1 MKRLGLS
8 LLVLLGPSLLQAQ
21 QQSAVTGDALPELSP
36 SPVNRGVKQIE
47 EQGVLL
53 SGLANSGG
61 TRANGMKVY
70 KFTLMPGE
78 TLVLQM
84 KAEGDAL
91 SMTCLEPR
99 PANAMTPSVRRA
111 NIPPKA
117 ARGRKLRV
125 VNPTKVEQE
134 AVVMVGGQ
142 VNHAYVLTIAY
153 EPGS

>member
-1 MKRLGLS
+1 MKSLGLTLA
-8 LLVLLGPSLLQAQ
+8 LLSGASMLQAQ
-21 QQSAVTGDALPELSP
+21 QQSAVTGDAAPELSIT
-36 SPVNRGVKQIE
+36 PVDRGAKQIE
-47 EQGVLL
+47 EQSVLL

-78 TLVLQM
+78 TLVVQM

-91 SMTCLEPR
+91 SMTCLEPS

-117 ARGRKLRV
+117 ARSRKMRV
-125 VNPTKVEQE
+125 VNPTKEEQE
-134 AVVMVGGQ
+134 AVIMVGGQ
-142 VNHAYVLTIAY
+142 VNHAYVLTIQY